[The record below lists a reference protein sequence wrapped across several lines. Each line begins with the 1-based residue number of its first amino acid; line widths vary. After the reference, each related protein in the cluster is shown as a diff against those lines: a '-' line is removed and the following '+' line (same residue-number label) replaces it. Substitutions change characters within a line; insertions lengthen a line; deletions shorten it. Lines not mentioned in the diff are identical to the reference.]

1 MLSYLI
7 DARAFAFPR
16 AKMTRDSM
24 YLYYLRIYY
33 LHSSLMD
40 REYRVKINF
49 SVVDRSRL
57 RKRIVEA
64 CCFKIFVKR
73 NVFDRDINT
82 KFLGFG

>member
-16 AKMTRDSM
+16 AKMTRDSL
-24 YLYYLRIYY
+24 YLYYLCMYY
-33 LHSSLMD
+33 LHSGLMD
-40 REYRVKINF
+40 REYCVKINF
-49 SVVDRSRL
+49 SVDRSKL
-57 RKRIVEA
+57 RKRIIEA
-64 CCFKIFVKR
+64 CCYKIFVKK